1 MIPLI
6 LPPGIL
12 FKKAQKQKK
21 QNIIKIKKREC
32 TIKEAN
38 NCSKSALKTQL

>member
-21 QNIIKIKKREC
+21 QNIIKIKENVLSRRQ
-32 TIKEAN
+32 IIAQ
-38 NCSKSALKTQL
+38 SQH